1 VEGEDEPGDHVCVP
15 KEPIRTDEV
24 AATCEEGGSYIEVVS
39 CAVCGKELSRQ
50 RRATDPLGHDWS
62 EPTYVWTELLDS
74 VTATR
79 VCKRDATHVETETV
93 ETELY
98 PKAIGDSA
106 RELVTF
112 TATFANPAFGTVSR
126 EKLIETAGDETK
138 DKQDEG
144 KDAKE
149 DQKAESTQ
157 TKDQDSDAETP
168 VTMWPQGYLPMM
180 PWTGIYDPFVS
191 YPRNSSRT
199 VVLDDRTYENNSSS
213 STESTAGY
221 QGFTAPVEAPRADP
235 VISGTPEVVATPT
248 AGVVNRQVQV
258 PSTSQVQTTQTGA
271 ASGSASTGMS
281 KVTSA
286 PLSATTDKSP
296 DVSVLAVCGLVV
308 VAGAAG
314 LRLRRK
320 TRV

>member
-1 VEGEDEPGDHVCVP
+1 
-15 KEPIRTDEV
+15 
-24 AATCEEGGSYIEVVS
+24 
-39 CAVCGKELSRQ
+39 
-50 RRATDPLGHDWS
+50 
-62 EPTYVWTELLDS
+62 
-74 VTATR
+74 
-79 VCKRDATHVETETV
+79 
-93 ETELY
+93 
-98 PKAIGDSA
+98 
-106 RELVTF
+106 
-112 TATFANPAFGTVSR
+112 VSR
-126 EKLIETAGDETK
+126 EKLIETAGDELDDEQDDTQDNK
-138 DKQDEG
+138 QDDKQDDKKDTKGDQKTESTDT
-144 KDAKE
+144 KDA
-149 DQKAESTQ
+149 
-157 TKDQDSDAETP
+157 DSDVNTP
-168 VTMWPQGYLPMM
+168 VTMWPQGYLSMM

-221 QGFTAPVEAPRADP
+221 QGFTAPIEVPRADP
-235 VISGTPEVVATPT
+235 VISGTPEMMTTPT
-248 AGVVNRQVQV
+248 AGVVTRQVQV
-258 PSTSQVQTTQTGA
+258 LSTSQVQTTQTGA